1 MERTT
6 KNFIHNR
13 MFCICSADVPLL
25 GIEAIAG
32 RSSSTH
38 FARFEVRFL
47 GENLC
52 TIKRSRGREARRAP
66 LENEKLCEELAGLPA
81 DQLAHIE
88 KKGVKLRPAGRT
100 TSRDAESFAA
110 SGLALLT
117 SLHT

>member
-1 MERTT
+1 MERTFAQS
-6 KNFIHNR
+6 NVR
-13 MFCICSADVPLL
+13 EAARLAEPLWKM
-25 GIEAIAG
+25 
-32 RSSSTH
+32 RSS
-38 FARFEVRFL
+38 AR
-47 GENLC
+47 
-52 TIKRSRGREARRAP
+52 IS
-66 LENEKLCEELAGLPA
+66 LAGLPA